1 MINLEEVFAYI
12 ASSDIDT
19 LASLREAIKDRQDK
33 LRYTFKIGQ
42 KVWFD
47 AKTRGI
53 IHGTVQKVNAKSIKV
68 LSSTGQVW
76 NVAGLECWWWFEV

>member
-1 MINLEEVFAYI
+1 MNNKEVLVYI
-12 ASSDIDT
+12 ASAGIEEV
-19 LASLREAIKDRQDK
+19 AELREAIKDRQDK
-33 LRYTFKIGQ
+33 LHYTFKIGQ

-76 NVAGLECWWWFEV
+76 NVGGGLRAEE